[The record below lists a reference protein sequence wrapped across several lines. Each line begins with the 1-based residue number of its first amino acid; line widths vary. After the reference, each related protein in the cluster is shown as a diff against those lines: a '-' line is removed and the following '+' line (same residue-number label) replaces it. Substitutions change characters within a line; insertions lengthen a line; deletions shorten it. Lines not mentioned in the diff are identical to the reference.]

1 VLNAVAFHIVI
12 IEKKKKQQLKSKTRP
27 ANTYASCGRDDPA
40 RKRRLN
46 RISFADFQFPL
57 AGSLI

>member
-1 VLNAVAFHIVI
+1 MFRN
-12 IEKKKKQQLKSKTRP
+12 KKKTNIHYEQRTH
-27 ANTYASCGRDDPA
+27 NTYAFCGRDDPEK
-40 RKRRLN
+40 KRRLN